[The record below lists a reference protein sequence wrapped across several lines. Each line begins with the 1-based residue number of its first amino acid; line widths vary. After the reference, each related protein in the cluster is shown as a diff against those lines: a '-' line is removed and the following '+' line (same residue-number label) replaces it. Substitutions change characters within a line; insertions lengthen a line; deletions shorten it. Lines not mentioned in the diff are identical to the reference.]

1 MAKNQPVTVGSIL
14 SMPDI
19 TAWFNDN
26 PILPSSAETYFP
38 KVENM
43 KSKQWQTI
51 SNTNQ
56 PLNEAADH
64 ISLNSPVPIAGREGF
79 QSVLGEMTSF
89 GKARDWDADKIE
101 QFNELKIRF
110 AELNNQTNAQRL
122 VDFYGNDLSFLR
134 NSMSAQ
140 MAYMDWALIS
150 NACSYSFLRAN
161 SPYLVG
167 ITAMDY
173 PVSAW
178 QKTAVGTSWSN
189 TAADILGDIQT
200 TLDAGEDKGKYY
212 QYIFIN
218 KTTARWV
225 RANDAIKA
233 NTITLVGSLVGADN
247 NPTMEMVNSMLSAY
261 FDTDIQFVVVNE
273 KVTRESLD
281 GVKTTANPFADGV
294 AVFSQTAQLG
304 HFEWNGIPIID
315 PSKETFEDFFIVGNK
330 LEVDPSYSKTYVKG
344 RGFPVVD
351 TYADNSYVKVNAVAW

>member
-26 PILPSSAETYFP
+26 PILPSTAEVHFP
-38 KVENM
+38 KLENM

-51 SNTNQ
+51 SNINQ
-56 PLNEAADH
+56 PLNEAADD
-64 ISLNSPVPIAGREGF
+64 ISLNSPVPTSGREGF
-79 QSVLGEMTSF
+79 QSVIGSMTEF

-110 AELNNQTNAQRL
+110 AELNNATNAQKL
-122 VDFYGNDLSFLR
+122 VNFYGDDLTFLR
-134 NSMSAQ
+134 NSMNAQ

-150 NACSYSFLRAN
+150 NACSYSFLQAN
-161 SPYLVG
+161 SPYLRG
-167 ITAMDY
+167 ITAMNY

-178 QKTAVGTSWSN
+178 QKTAVTTTWA
-189 TAADILGDIQT
+189 TATTDILADIQT
-200 TLDAGEDKGKYY
+200 TLDDGEDKGKYY
-212 QYIFIN
+212 RVIFIN
-218 KTTARWV
+218 KTTARWI
-225 RANDAIKA
+225 RANDQIKA
-233 NTITLVGSLVGADN
+233 NTISLVGSLVGADN
-247 NPTMEMVNSMLSAY
+247 NPTIEMVNAMMTTY
-261 FDTDIQFVVVNE
+261 FDADIKFVVVNE

-294 AVFSQTAQLG
+294 AVFSQTETLG

-315 PSKETFEDFFIVGNK
+315 ATKEAVEDFFIVGNK
-330 LEVDPSYSKTYVKG
+330 LSVDPSYSKTWVKG

-351 TYADNSYVKVNAVAW
+351 TFADNSYVKVNAVAW

>member
-1 MAKNQPVTVGSIL
+1 MAKNQPVVVGSIL

-26 PILPSSAETYFP
+26 PVLPSAAELHFP
-38 KVENM
+38 KQENM
-43 KSKQWQTI
+43 KGKTWQTI
-51 SNTNQ
+51 SNINQ

-64 ISLNSPVPIAGREGF
+64 ISLNSPVPISGREGF
-79 QSVLGEMTSF
+79 ESVIGEMTSF

-101 QFNELKIRF
+101 QFNDLKIRF
-110 AELNNQTNAQRL
+110 AELNNQTAANQL

-134 NSMSAQ
+134 QSMNAQ
-140 MAYMDWALIS
+140 MAYMDWSLIS

-173 PVSAW
+173 PVSTW
-178 QKTAVGTSWSN
+178 QKTAVTKSWSDS
-189 TAADILGDIQT
+189 TADILEDIQT
-200 TLDAGEDKGKYY
+200 TLDAGEDENKFY

-218 KTTARWV
+218 KKTARWI
-225 RANDAIKA
+225 RGNEGIKA

-247 NPTMEMVNSMLSAY
+247 NPTIEMINEMMATY
-261 FDTDIQFVVVNE
+261 FDQEVKFIVVNE
-273 KVTRESLD
+273 KVSRESLA
-281 GVKTTANPFADGV
+281 GVKSTSNPFADGV
-294 AVFSQTAQLG
+294 AVYSQTMTLG
-304 HFEWNGIPIID
+304 HFEHNGIPIID
-315 PSKETFEDFFIVGNK
+315 TTKEAKEDFFIVGNK

-351 TYADNSYVKVNAVAW
+351 TYADNSYVKVDAVSW